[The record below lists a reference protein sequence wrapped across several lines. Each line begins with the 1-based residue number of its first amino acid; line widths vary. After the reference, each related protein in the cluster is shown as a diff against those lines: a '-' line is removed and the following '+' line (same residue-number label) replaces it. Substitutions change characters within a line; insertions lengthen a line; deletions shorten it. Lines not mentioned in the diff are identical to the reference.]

1 MVSAFVTS
9 GVVAHA
15 QPAPAPTPAPSPS
28 IPRATPAPTPSPPPS
43 PPPAPQ
49 QPVPQP
55 PDPPLFPP
63 GGATATPD
71 ATIAPSPASDAA
83 IVRVL
88 ATIFS
93 RWSLPATRIAAAS
106 DPVLLD
112 PRAVAPLVYLL
123 RDPEPA
129 MRVTAARMLGRMP
142 TSPPLDSRVERALIY
157 QSQITTE
164 TVEVRVAS
172 IEALR
177 SLGGDDSGQAL
188 RQIYISRTEPEA
200 VRTAA
205 RAALAA
211 RWPDQLAA
219 LPPAELDRSG
229 RQGLMGGSML
239 LGSYTLGA
247 VGALG
252 KNDAGTVI
260 GVLGGAVT
268 GGVTAAYLTRS
279 GEITKAQAGWMVSA
293 GTWGAVL
300 GMTTAA
306 SIQRDPDHRFVLS
319 LGLIGEGTAFA
330 TAFATRKNLRYSAA
344 DVAEIN
350 AAGVL
355 AVDLAIGGLLLAPQ
369 QDDDRVGFG
378 VTTAAAVAGLAAG
391 LGLAGDM
398 RFTDR
403 DGTMIALAAYE
414 GTILGALAP
423 GAWFSPV
430 ADDRYYGAGVLLG
443 GGLAIGGAAV
453 AAQYLEV
460 PARHSGMM
468 WLFGSYGKL
477 LGYSVP
483 LLTKAEGTPH
493 DQRGVFLGSIA
504 GLATGA
510 AVASELD
517 DMEAGDAGLVALGTT
532 LGAWHGLGLAIA
544 ADESDRRLGG
554 WFTLGTSAGG
564 LGAIGLSRAMKLD
577 TKDVQALAGGFFWGT
592 WFSAWTAVLRDVD
605 EAPALRLTIAAG
617 DAGLAIGGLLV
628 SPVLDIDPRKVGL
641 AYLGGLSGSAFA
653 SLAVALA
660 TRDNDKLIGANL
672 IGSAAGLGIG
682 AVIASNW
689 KFSPR
694 TPRRSSAPTPPAA
707 GGLSLSAPLL
717 SPIVMAAPPGSGAMP
732 GFGVAATFV
741 ER

>member
-1 MVSAFVTS
+1 MMQVMRWQLGGIVCALAAS

-15 QPAPAPTPAPSPS
+15 QPAPAPTP
-28 IPRATPAPTPSPPPS
+28 PSPPGPQQ
-43 PPPAPQ
+43 PAPQ
-49 QPVPQP
+49 APVPSPVP
-55 PDPPLFPP
+55 PET
-63 GGATATPD
+63 GSGA
-71 ATIAPSPASDAA
+71 APDAA
-83 IVRVL
+83 IAPALPSDAELVRVL
-88 ATIFS
+88 GTIFS
-93 RWSLPATRIAAAS
+93 RWSLPATRIAAAG

-112 PRAVAPLVYLL
+112 PRTVAPLVYLL

-142 TSPPLDSRVERALIY
+142 TSPPLDSRVESALIY
-157 QSQITTE
+157 QSQSTTE

-177 SLGGDDSGQAL
+177 AIGGEHTGQAL
-188 RQIYISRTEPEA
+188 REIYISGTEPQA

-205 RAALAA
+205 RAALEA

-219 LPPAELDRSG
+219 LPPAALDRSG
-229 RQGLMGGSML
+229 RQGLIGGAAL

-252 KNDAGTVI
+252 KNEAGTVI

-279 GEITKAQAGWMVSA
+279 GEITQAQAGWMVSA
-293 GTWGAVL
+293 GTWGAAL

-306 SIQRDPDHRFVLS
+306 AIQREPDHRFVLS
-319 LGLIGEGTAFA
+319 LGLIGEGAAFA
-330 TAFATRKNLRYSAA
+330 TAFATRKNLRYSAS

-350 AAGVL
+350 AAGLL
-355 AVDLAIGGLLLAPQ
+355 AVDLAIGGLMLAPR
-369 QDDDRVGFG
+369 QDDDRVTLG
-378 VTTAAAVAGLAAG
+378 VLTGAAVAGLSAG
-391 LGLAGDM
+391 LGLA
-398 RFTDR
+398 RELHFSEK
-403 DGTMIALAAYE
+403 DGVMIALAAYE
-414 GTILGALAP
+414 GTFLGALAP
-423 GAWFSPV
+423 SAWFSPV
-430 ADDRYYGAGVLLG
+430 SDDRYHAAGVILG
-443 GGLAIGGAAV
+443 GGLAVGGAAV
-453 AAQYLEV
+453 AAQFLEV
-460 PARHSGMM
+460 PQRHIGMM

-493 DQRGVFLGSIA
+493 DQRGVFLGSIG

-510 AVASELD
+510 VVASALD
-517 DMEAGDAGLVALGTT
+517 DMEAGDAGLVALGTG

-544 ADESDRRLGG
+544 SDESDRRLGG
-554 WFTLGTSAGG
+554 WFTLGTSVGG
-564 LGAIGLSRAMKLD
+564 LGAIGLSRAVKLD

-592 WFSAWTAVLRDVD
+592 WFSAWTAALRDVD
-605 EAPALRLTIAAG
+605 EAPALRLTVAAG

-641 AYLGGLSGSAFA
+641 AYLGGLSGSALA

-672 IGSAAGLGIG
+672 IGSAGGLALG
-682 AVIASNW
+682 AVIASKW

-694 TPRRSSAPTPPAA
+694 TPRRSSAPASA
-707 GGLSLSAPLL
+707 SGLALSAPLF
-717 SPIVMAAPPGSGAMP
+717 SPIVMAAPSGSGAMP
-732 GFGVAATFV
+732 GFGIAATFV
-741 ER
+741 ETR